1 MIPDFCTH
9 NKLSGIKSGK
19 IYGFIV
25 FWTRHILVSIGDI

>member
-25 FWTRHILVSIGDI
+25 SWTCCILVFIGDI